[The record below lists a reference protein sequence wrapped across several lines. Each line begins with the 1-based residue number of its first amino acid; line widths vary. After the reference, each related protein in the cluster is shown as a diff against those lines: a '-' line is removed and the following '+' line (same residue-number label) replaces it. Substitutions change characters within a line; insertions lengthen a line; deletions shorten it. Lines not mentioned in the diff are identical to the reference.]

1 MVETPAPGGGTVR
14 SKERGDE
21 DSRPGAPAGEASPT
35 GAAPAGKRAPA
46 RPGIVRTGLLTMAGL
61 VALGLTRLLHG
72 ALVSRATDQ
81 ETYGLVGTLIAVTTI
96 GSLLLPAG
104 VASAAS
110 KFIPYEH
117 GRGDPAA
124 ARGVHRLLVR
134 VGWAGAVPISLGAA
148 AGAAVAFDL
157 GWVDALQ
164 VAALC
169 CAFSAYSVQKSV
181 LYGFG
186 LVPAYTRLELIC
198 SGLSLAATVLVV
210 AAGWTV
216 YLLPLAAG
224 YAVFTFGAWRQ
235 VRPLTRGAKERF
247 TATREIAVFVSLACV
262 GTLCSQGFLQGTQ
275 LLAQHFAAPREV
287 AYFAAAVTLIAPAY
301 FLPRAL
307 GIVLFPSM
315 ARAHGAGDVA
325 DVRRQAD
332 VSTRALFVVLAPL
345 FAVALL
351 VAPEILTL
359 FGGGEYADGAPVLRL
374 MLAATYLAV
383 VAVPAVNV
391 LSSGAHVRVP
401 VLSAVAG
408 LLTGLGVV
416 AALGGPLGAA
426 GVGIGYLCGT
436 AVTAG
441 GPIVIAWRL
450 HRMSWRAPVG
460 VAAGFVALVLVAASV
475 ADRWLIPGT
484 RAAAAAFALIAGI
497 FLLRGQIR
505 LLRDDSIGGRLKVA
519 GGSPS
524 RSGRRV

>member
-1 MVETPAPGGGTVR
+1 VVETPAP
-14 SKERGDE
+14 
-21 DSRPGAPAGEASPT
+21 P
-35 GAAPAGKRAPA
+35 
-46 RPGIVRTGLLTMAGL
+46 RPGILRAGLLSMAGL

-72 ALVSRATDQ
+72 AMVSRATDQ
-81 ETYGLVGTLIAVTTI
+81 KTFGLVGTLVAITTI

-110 KFIPYEH
+110 KFIPFEQ
-117 GRGDPAA
+117 GRDDAAA

-134 VGWAGAVPISLGAA
+134 VGWTGAVPISLGAA
-148 AGAAVAFDL
+148 LGAAAVFNL
-157 GWVDALQ
+157 GWVDTFQ

-186 LVPAYTRLELIC
+186 LIPAYTRLELAC
-198 SGLSLAATVLVV
+198 SAVSLAATVLVV

-224 YAVFTFGAWRQ
+224 YTLFTVGAWWR
-235 VRPLTRGAKERF
+235 VRPLTKGPKERY
-247 TATREIAVFVSLACV
+247 TATREIAVFVALACI

-275 LLAQHFAAPREV
+275 LLANHFAAPREV
-287 AYFAAAVTLIAPAY
+287 AYFTAAVTLIAPTY

-315 ARAHGAGDVA
+315 ARAHGAGDMA

-332 VSTRALFVVLAPL
+332 ISTRALLVVLAPF
-345 FAVALL
+345 FAAALL
-351 VAPEILTL
+351 LAPDILTV
-359 FGGGEYADGAPVLRL
+359 FGGSEYADGAPVLRL

-383 VAVPAVNV
+383 VAVPAVNA

-408 LLTGLGVV
+408 LITGLAVV
-416 AALGGPLGAA
+416 AVLGGPLGAA
-426 GVGIGYLCGT
+426 GVGLGYLCGT

-441 GPIVIAWRL
+441 GPIITAWRL
-450 HRMSWRAPVG
+450 HGMSWLAPAG
-460 VAAGFVALVLVAASV
+460 LAAGLVAAALVAASI
-475 ADRWLIPGT
+475 ADQWLNTGT
-484 RAAAAAFALIAGI
+484 RVAAAAFALIVGVL
-497 FLLRGQIR
+497 LLRGQIR
-505 LLRDDSIGGRLKVA
+505 ILRDAANGGRLKVA

-524 RSGRRV
+524 RWGRRV

>member
-1 MVETPAPGGGTVR
+1 MSTV
-14 SKERGDE
+14 
-21 DSRPGAPAGEASPT
+21 PP
-35 GAAPAGKRAPA
+35 
-46 RPGIVRTGLLTMAGL
+46 RPGIVRAGLLSMAGL

-72 ALVSRATDQ
+72 AMVSRATDQ
-81 ETYGLVGTLIAVTTI
+81 ETFGLVGTLIAITTI

-104 VASAAS
+104 AASAAS
-110 KFIPYEH
+110 KFIPFEQ
-117 GRGDPAA
+117 GRDDAAA

-134 VGWAGAVPISLGAA
+134 VGWSGTVPISLGAA
-148 AGAAVAFDL
+148 AGAAAVFDL
-157 GWVDALQ
+157 GWVDTFQ

-186 LVPAYTRLELIC
+186 LVPAYTRLELAC
-198 SGLSLAATVLVV
+198 SAVSLAATVLVV
-210 AAGWTV
+210 AAGWSV

-224 YAVFTFGAWRQ
+224 YALFTIGAWWR
-235 VRPLTRGAKERF
+235 VRPLTRGPKTRRA
-247 TATREIAVFVSLACV
+247 ATREIAVFVALACI

-275 LLAQHFAAPREV
+275 LLANHFAAPREV
-287 AYFAAAVTLIAPAY
+287 SYFAAAVTLIAPMY

-332 VSTRALFVVLAPL
+332 VSTRALLVVLAPL
-345 FAVALL
+345 FAAALL
-351 VAPEILTL
+351 LAPEILTV
-359 FGGGEYADGAPVLRL
+359 FGGPEYADGAPVLRL

-383 VAVPAVNV
+383 VAVPAVNA

-401 VLSAVAG
+401 VLCAVAG
-408 LLTGLGVV
+408 LVTGLAVV

-426 GVGIGYLCGT
+426 GVGLGYLCGT

-441 GPIVIAWRL
+441 GPAVTAWRL
-450 HRMSWRAPVG
+450 HRMSWLAPVG
-460 VAAGFVALVLVAASV
+460 LAAGFVALALVAASV
-475 ADRWLIPGT
+475 ADRWLGTGT
-484 RAAAAAFALIAGI
+484 RIGAAAFALIMGV

-505 LLRDDSIGGRLKVA
+505 ILRDAADGGRLKVA

-524 RSGRRV
+524 RWGRRV

>member
-1 MVETPAPGGGTVR
+1 VVETATPP
-14 SKERGDE
+14 
-21 DSRPGAPAGEASPT
+21 
-35 GAAPAGKRAPA
+35 
-46 RPGIVRTGLLTMAGL
+46 RPGIVRAGLLSMAGL

-72 ALVSRATDQ
+72 AMVSRATDQ
-81 ETYGLVGTLIAVTTI
+81 KTFGLVGTLIAITTI

-110 KFIPYEH
+110 KFIPFEQ
-117 GRGDPAA
+117 GRDDAAA

-134 VGWAGAVPISLGAA
+134 VGWCGAVPISLGAA
-148 AGAAVAFDL
+148 FGAAAVFDL
-157 GWVDALQ
+157 GWLDTFQ

-186 LVPAYTRLELIC
+186 LIPAYTRLELAC
-198 SGLSLAATVLVV
+198 SGVALAATVLVV
-210 AAGWTV
+210 AAGWSV

-224 YAVFTFGAWRQ
+224 YALFTIGAWWR
-235 VRPLTRGAKERF
+235 VRPLTRGPRERF
-247 TATREIAVFVSLACV
+247 TATREIAVFVALACV

-275 LLAQHFAAPREV
+275 LLANHFATRQEV

-332 VSTRALFVVLAPL
+332 ISTRALLVVLAPL
-345 FAVALL
+345 FAVAIL

-359 FGGGEYADGAPVLRL
+359 FGGREYADGAEVLRL

-383 VAVPAVNV
+383 AAVPAVNA

-408 LLTGLGVV
+408 LATGLAVV

-426 GVGIGYLCGT
+426 GVGLGYLCGT

-441 GPIVIAWRL
+441 GPVVTAWRL
-450 HRMSWRAPVG
+450 HRMSWVAPVG
-460 VAAGFVALVLVAASV
+460 LAAGFVAIVLIAASV
-475 ADRWLIPGT
+475 ADQWLNPAT
-484 RAAAAAFALIAGI
+484 RVAAAAFALIVGV
-497 FLLRGQIR
+497 FVLRGQIR
-505 LLRDDSIGGRLKVA
+505 LLRDASIGGRLKVT

-524 RSGRRV
+524 RWGRRV